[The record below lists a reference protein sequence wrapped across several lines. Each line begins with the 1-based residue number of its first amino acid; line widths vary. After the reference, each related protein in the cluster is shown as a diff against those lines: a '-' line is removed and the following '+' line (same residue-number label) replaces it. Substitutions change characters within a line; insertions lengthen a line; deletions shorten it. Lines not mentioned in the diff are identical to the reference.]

1 MTTRIFNVIIW
12 SASVTLGCATG
23 ILTVAATKDVMNI
36 IAIIQI
42 YVGIEFPQILFSL
55 SLGILCYWSA
65 KEYLTNFVNMEILCE
80 QNIFV

>member
-42 YVGIEFPQILFSL
+42 YVGIEFPQIPFSL
-55 SLGILCYWSA
+55 SHGILRYA
-65 KEYLTNFVNMEILCE
+65 NEYLTNFVNMEILCE